1 MPPGQEILTIKE
13 FINQYAC
20 SRSKFDEEFKAGRI
34 GAKRIGK
41 PYLIRRSEADAW
53 FNNLP
58 NANDA
63 VTPSRIGQVVSLPEA
78 MAYIGCGR
86 ERIITDIRAGILPA
100 KLLGT
105 HYRLRVPDLD
115 HWFDNVLP
123 DAIPA

>member
-1 MPPGQEILTIKE
+1 MTPGQEILTIQE

-20 SRSKFDEEFKAGRI
+20 SRSTFDNEFKAGNI
-34 GAKRIGK
+34 AAKQIGK
-41 PYLIRRSEADAW
+41 RYRIRRSEADAW
-53 FNNLP
+53 FNHLP
-58 NANDA
+58 NATDGS
-63 VTPSRIGQVVSLPEA
+63 TPTRIGKVVSLPEA